1 MDLEAAP
8 RRSMRS
14 LFRNPAFRALAAGLA
29 ISQTGDWLYNVALLV
44 FVLRATGSP
53 AWVAAAGVVRLV
65 PYVIFGT
72 LGGVVAD
79 HYPRKRVMIASDL
92 IRAGLMA
99 ALAVVAFSSSSALFA
114 ITLAGLSTIFAVAYA
129 PSVGAALPVIVTED
143 ELSAANA
150 IDSTITNACIALGP
164 ALGGLL
170 LVLGSPA
177 VAFAFNAGTF
187 LLSAAA
193 VSRIRVDLG
202 PERPHRAEDATGN
215 GAGNGAGDGK
225 GPPAKPP
232 GIVARMREGIGAVV
246 SSADV
251 LVLVGAWSAAALL
264 YGLEIVLLALVATRL
279 LDTGDTGLSLL
290 YAAFGVGGVCAA
302 VIAHRAASRSRQGV
316 IIAVTT
322 MIPGLALA
330 GFAFTHA
337 AAVGYALAAID
348 GAASIVLDVL
358 VVTSLQR
365 MLGNDVL
372 GRALG
377 AIDSLVVGAILLGS
391 VLAPVLVGFA
401 GLRGALI
408 IGGGIGVVAGLL
420 VLERA
425 RGIDR
430 RAAGRADSLAP
441 RVEFLEGLDIFEGAS
456 RATLE
461 ALAADLAE
469 EHVEAGEVVIRE
481 GDDPDDLFVIRS
493 GRMAVEAASRGRVGD
508 LGRRD
513 YFGEIG
519 LLRRIPRTATVRA
532 LETSS
537 LYRIPGDA
545 FLRIIGEGG
554 PSTVLVRNVQARLAA
569 TRSAPTEGTAS

>member
-1 MDLEAAP
+1 
-8 RRSMRS
+8 MRS

-29 ISQTGDWLYNVALLV
+29 ISQTGDWLYNVALIV

-53 AWVAAAGVVRLV
+53 GWVAAAGIVRLV

-79 HYPRKRVMIASDL
+79 HYPRKRVMIASDV
-92 IRAGLMA
+92 IRAVLMA
-99 ALAVVAFSSSSALFA
+99 ALAVVAFSSSSALLA
-114 ITLAGLSTIFAVAYA
+114 IVLAGLSTIFAVAYA

-150 IDSTITNACIALGP
+150 IDSTITNACLALGP

-170 LVLGSPA
+170 LVLGSPG

-202 PERPHRAEDATGN
+202 PEARDATKDANTSG
-215 GAGNGAGDGK
+215 
-225 GPPAKPP
+225 AKPA
-232 GIVARMREGIGAVV
+232 GLVARMREGIGAVV

-279 LDTGDTGLSLL
+279 LGIGDTGLSFL
-290 YAAFGVGGVCAA
+290 YAAFGVGGVGAA
-302 VIAHRAASRSRQGV
+302 IIAHRAASRSRQGV

-322 MIPGLALA
+322 MIPGLALT
-330 GFAFTHA
+330 GFAFTHV
-337 AAVGYALAAID
+337 AAVGYVLAAVD

-391 VLAPVLVGFA
+391 VLAPVLVRLA
-401 GLRGALI
+401 GVRGALV
-408 IGGGIGVVAGLL
+408 IGGGIVVVAGLL

-425 RGIDR
+425 RGIDG
-430 RAAGRADSLAP
+430 RAAARADSLAP
-441 RVEFLEGLDIFEGAS
+441 RVEFLAGLDIFDGAT

-469 EHVEAGEVVIRE
+469 EEVSSGHVVLRE
-481 GDDPDDLFVIRS
+481 GDDPDDLFVILS
-493 GRMAVEAASRGRVGD
+493 GRMAVEAASRGRVGE
-508 LGRRD
+508 LGPRD

-519 LLRRIPRTATVRA
+519 LLRHIPRTATVRA
-532 LETSS
+532 LEPST
-537 LYRIPGDA
+537 LYRIPGEA

-569 TRSAPTEGTAS
+569 TRPAPAEGTAS